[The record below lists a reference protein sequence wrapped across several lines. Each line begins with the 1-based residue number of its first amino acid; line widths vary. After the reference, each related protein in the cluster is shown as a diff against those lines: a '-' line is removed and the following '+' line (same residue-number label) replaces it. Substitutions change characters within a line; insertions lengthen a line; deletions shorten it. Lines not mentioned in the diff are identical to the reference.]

1 MAKYFITYGDEKF
14 KNARNKIV
22 SQALAAK
29 QFDKVIA
36 YGRKD
41 LSKKLLNSEIINVPR
56 GGGLWSWKPDVI
68 LKTMETAKNGDII
81 IYCDSGCT
89 VQPSREWQWYWD
101 KLEKYDIIA
110 QRMYNRTEKWT
121 RKELLDYFSGNG
133 NYWTKCYQYQATIS
147 LKVTDFTRNFVK
159 EWLDIMLQH
168 PVFAMDVTDEER
180 PMQHKELI
188 ANRHDQAIYSALI
201 YKYLKNG
208 KTKSKIYTTWERIE
222 DLHPFRKQAIRAT
235 RLRQGEEESE
245 KERKIKIIK
254 RLIKEYVLYPL
265 VYTPQQYYFWKINNV
280 KNIMSVSL

>member
-14 KNARNKIV
+14 KSARDKIV
-22 SQALAAK
+22 SQAIAIKL
-29 QFDKVIA
+29 FDKVIA
-36 YGRKD
+36 YGRED
-41 LSKKLLNSEIINVPR
+41 LSKELLNSEIINIPR
-56 GGGLWSWKPDVI
+56 GGGLWSWKPDI
-68 LKTMETAKNGDII
+68 IWQTMKSAQDGDII

-110 QRMYNRTEKWT
+110 QRIYNRTEKWT

-147 LKVTDFTRNFVK
+147 LKVTDFTRNFIT
-159 EWLDIMLQH
+159 EWLEIMLQH

-188 ANRHDQAIYSALI
+188 ANRHDQAVYSALI
-201 YKYLKNG
+201 YKYLRNS
-208 KTKSKIYTTWERIE
+208 KTESKIYTTWERIE

-235 RLRQGEEESE
+235 RLRQGEEEAE
-245 KERKIKIIK
+245 KGRIIKIFK
-254 RLIKEYVLYPL
+254 RLIKEYILYPL
-265 VYTPQQYYFWKINNV
+265 VYTPQQYFYWQINNV
-280 KNIMSVSL
+280 